1 MAFPTNPTTGT
12 TTTQN
17 GISYVYDASN
27 GSWTRMPWITYVA
40 STTKPT
46 TARSGDRWYKTD
58 VDILYEYINDG
69 TNSYWVDTQ
78 SQSIAAINTSIDNN
92 ALNAFLLAGM

>member
-1 MAFPTNPTTGT
+1 MPFPTSPTNGAL
-12 TTTQN
+12 TTQN
-17 GISYVYDASN
+17 GISYVYDAAY
-27 GSWTRMPWITYVA
+27 GSWTRIPWVTYSA
-40 STTKPT
+40 SPTKPT
-46 TARSGDRWYKTD
+46 SAKAGDQWYKTD

-69 TNSYWVDTQ
+69 TNNYWVDTQ